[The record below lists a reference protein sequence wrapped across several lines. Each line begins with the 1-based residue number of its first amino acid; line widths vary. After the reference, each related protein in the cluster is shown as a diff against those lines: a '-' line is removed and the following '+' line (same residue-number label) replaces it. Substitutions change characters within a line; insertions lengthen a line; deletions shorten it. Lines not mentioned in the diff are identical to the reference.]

1 MGGELKILV
10 LIHDQRGLDFAKGT
24 LNYMGYPQVSGVTKP
39 LSVFNILKQE
49 PYEILMADYFTVSTY
64 EENFFKELRE
74 RYNIR
79 VILLIDSE
87 MEASDL
93 KRMYKEGVSAV
104 LQYPYQIEDVK
115 KALDDAIRSV
125 PMAITKTVRKI
136 RDLDFF
142 SFLTDEELMTLLR
155 ISKCR
160 KYAEGDLIFDEG
172 QPGDRFYVIVDGVV
186 SISKKIGKKRE
197 ETLARL
203 KRGSC
208 FGEMAIL
215 DGQPR
220 SAKAKAFDDVILLE
234 FDKRIMGGYDDI
246 ITLKLF
252 KKLAHVFSRR
262 LRGATA
268 KIKEMVL
275 TSHAKDGLSSTPVL

>member
-1 MGGELKILV
+1 MGGELRILV

-24 LNYMGYPQVSGVTKP
+24 LSYMGYPNTSGVTKP
-39 LSVFNILKQE
+39 SSVFNILKNE
-49 PYEILMADYFTVSTY
+49 SYEILMADYPTVNTY
-64 EENFFKELRE
+64 EDNFFKHLRE
-74 RYNIR
+74 RHTIR

-87 MEASDL
+87 MDAAEL
-93 KRMYKEGVSAV
+93 KKMYKEGVSAI
-104 LQYPYQIEDVK
+104 LQYPYQIDDVK
-115 KALDDAIRSV
+115 KAIDDAIRSV

-142 SFLTDEELMTLLR
+142 SILTDEELMSLLR

-172 QPGDRFYVIVDGVV
+172 QVGDRFYVIVDGVI
-186 SISKKIGKKRE
+186 SISKRIGKKRE

-220 SAKAKAFDDVILLE
+220 SARAKAFDDVVLLE
-234 FDKRIMGGYDDI
+234 FDKRIMEGYDDI

-275 TSHAKDGLSSTPVL
+275 TSAAKDGLSGTPVL